1 MTEKT
6 EKKGILSRLF
16 GKKEGSCCNFNIEEI
31 SEEEN
36 QSQTQDQT
44 DSPDKGGSC
53 CGSTQVSDDQ
63 TVN

>member
-31 SEEEN
+31 PEEEN
-36 QSQTQDQT
+36 QGQT

-53 CGSTQVSDDQ
+53 CGSAQVSDDQ